1 MFNEII
7 YDILLVD
14 CEDIVLVEVDK
25 DLKGHVYVV
34 AIFNIYIYIYIYIYI
49 SLNQYLHILDESL
62 VIITFVEY
70 ELCRFINDIDTI
82 TFYISNITYL

>member
-25 DLKGHVYVV
+25 DMKGHVHVV
-34 AIFNIYIYIYIYIYI
+34 AIFIIYIYVYI
-49 SLNQYLHILDESL
+49 SLNQYLHILYESL
-62 VIITFVEY
+62 VIITVVEY
-70 ELCRFINDIDTI
+70 ELCRFINDFDTI
-82 TFYISNITYL
+82 TVYISNITYL